1 MGGWRVHLPNHKLWK
16 KTTQDEGQTL
26 RNDVQAND
34 DFIARRSYYWM
45 PYCIYIH
52 KGFKKEGMKE
62 STFGPLLLRPFVLV
76 INVFLT
82 YDNFQHQ
89 MDLKPKEHPLGEDL
103 KYVKLPHEEEQ
114 GIIHVSYLVKL
125 DDKSKPSQHITYWLW
140 SI

>member
-1 MGGWRVHLPNHKLWK
+1 M
-16 KTTQDEGQTL
+16 

-89 MDLKPKEHPLGEDL
+89 IGSETKGAPTRRGPQVCQTTARRGARYHPC
-103 KYVKLPHEEEQ
+103 V
-114 GIIHVSYLVKL
+114 IF
-125 DDKSKPSQHITYWLW
+125 SKVG
-140 SI
+140 